1 MVSSIDDLISPE
13 EIIDFLL
20 YKKLSKELNL
30 KLNQLMSQDK
40 KLSKLEALEL
50 LLDYYE
56 NQLN

>member
-13 EIIDFLL
+13 EIKDFLL